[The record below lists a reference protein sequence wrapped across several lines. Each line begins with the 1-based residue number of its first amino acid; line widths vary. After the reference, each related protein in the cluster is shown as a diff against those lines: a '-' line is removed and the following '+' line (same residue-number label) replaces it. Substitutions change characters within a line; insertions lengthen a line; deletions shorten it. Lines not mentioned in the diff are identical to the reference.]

1 LAEARLI
8 DGKGVAKSIREMVAN
23 DVGRLAASGIEV
35 TLAVVLVGD
44 DPASAIYVRNKRRAC
59 KRAKIQSIHH
69 TLPSHTPTS
78 ELLALVGELNRDQSV
93 HGILV
98 QVPLPPHIDSD
109 AIIQAVDP
117 RKDVDGFHP
126 ENLGLLLSGSP
137 RLVACTPLGI
147 MQLLATYEVPL
158 AGARAVVIGRSR
170 TVGRP
175 LAALLTNAHATVTIC
190 HSRTRNLAAIAR
202 EADILV
208 AAVGKPELVRGDW
221 IRPGAVVIDVGIHR
235 DEQRGLLGDVC
246 FAEAAKVAGAITP
259 VPGGVGPMTI
269 ATLLQN
275 TVLAAERTATSET
288 KAA

>member
-1 LAEARLI
+1 MAEARLL
-8 DGKGVAKSIREMVAN
+8 DGKIAAKSIRANVAT
-23 DVGRLAASGIEV
+23 DVGRLADSGIHV
-35 TLAVVLVGD
+35 TLAVVLVGE

-59 KRAKIQSIHH
+59 KRAAIRSIHH
-69 TLPSHTPTS
+69 ALPSQTTTS
-78 ELLALVGELNRDQSV
+78 ELLGLVAELNGDVGV

-98 QVPLPPHIDSD
+98 QMPLPAHIDSD
-109 AIIQAVDP
+109 AVIQAVDP

-126 ENLGLLLSGSP
+126 ENLGLLLGGRP

-147 MQLLATYEVPL
+147 LRLLERYEIPIE
-158 AGARAVVIGRSR
+158 GARAVVIGRSR

-190 HSRTRNLAAIAR
+190 HSRTRTLASIAR

-208 AAVGKPELVRGDW
+208 AAAGQPELVRGGW
-221 IRPGAVVIDVGIHR
+221 IRPGATVVDVGIHR
-235 DEQRGLLGDVC
+235 HEQRGLLGDVC
-246 FAEAAKVAGAITP
+246 FAEAASVAGAITP

-275 TVLAAERTATSET
+275 TVLAAERAAAPET